1 MDLLRDFEGTD
12 ESVYSLAILLLMHKP
27 KAEVTLPLR
36 LSFEEV
42 EGRNTY
48 SVLLNEKMPL

>member
-1 MDLLRDFEGTD
+1 MDLLRDFEGAN